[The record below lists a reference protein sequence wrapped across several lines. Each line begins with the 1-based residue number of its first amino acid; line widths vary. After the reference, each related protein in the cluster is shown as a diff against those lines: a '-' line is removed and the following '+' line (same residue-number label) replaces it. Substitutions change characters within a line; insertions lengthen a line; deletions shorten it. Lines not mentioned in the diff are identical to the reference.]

1 MSRQECVSG
10 ALEGPKFQ
18 SPDRELQRNS
28 DHQSSVLGIGCFVS
42 EDMAAVLGLD
52 SLQRSEKICIL
63 IPAYNAQWTLGS
75 VLEKVKLLDIDAFV
89 VDDGSSDETGRVAS
103 EHDVQLLRHS
113 LNLGKGA
120 ALRTGFQSILQK
132 DYQVVI
138 TLDADGQHDP
148 SEVPFL
154 LKIFQNVRPDILI
167 ASRAAGFEKM
177 TFLRRFWN
185 RLGVKAVARLC
196 HSDITDSQSG
206 FRLIRSRVIKGVGLS
221 TSRFETEL
229 ELLIKACKKGFSVL
243 SVPIKTQK
251 VDGTAS
257 SHFRPVTDT
266 WMVCKLFLRSL
277 FW

>member
-1 MSRQECVSG
+1 MLQFVDKTCV
-10 ALEGPKFQ
+10 
-18 SPDRELQRNS
+18 
-28 DHQSSVLGIGCFVS
+28 
-42 EDMAAVLGLD
+42 
-52 SLQRSEKICIL
+52 L
-63 IPAYNAQWTLGS
+63 IPAYNAQWTLGA
-75 VLEKVKLLDIDAFV
+75 VLEKMEPLKVDTLV

-103 EHDVQLLRHS
+103 EHGAQLLKHS
-113 LNLGKGA
+113 QNLGKGA
-120 ALRTGFQSILQK
+120 ALRTGFEFILRK
-132 DYQVVI
+132 DYRVVI

-148 SEVPFL
+148 AEIPSL
-154 LKIFQNVRPDILI
+154 LDVFQSVMPDILI
-167 ASRAAGFEKM
+167 ASRASKFDQM

-206 FRLIRSRVIKGVGLS
+206 FRLIRTGVLREINLS

-243 SVPIKTQK
+243 SVPINTQK

-266 WMVCKLFLRSL
+266 WGVCKLFLRSL
-277 FW
+277 LW

>member
-1 MSRQECVSG
+1 MQRLDEICV
-10 ALEGPKFQ
+10 
-18 SPDRELQRNS
+18 
-28 DHQSSVLGIGCFVS
+28 
-42 EDMAAVLGLD
+42 
-52 SLQRSEKICIL
+52 L
-63 IPAYNAQWTLGS
+63 IPAYNAQGTLGS
-75 VLEKVKLLDIDAFV
+75 VLKKVEPLKVDTLV

-103 EHDVQLLRHS
+103 EHGVELLKHS

-120 ALRTGFQSILQK
+120 ALRTGFQWILRK
-132 DYQVVI
+132 DYRVVI

-148 SEVPFL
+148 AEIPFL
-154 LKIFQNVRPDILI
+154 LKIFQNVKPDILI
-167 ASRAAGFEKM
+167 ASRAAEFGKM

-185 RLGVKAVARLC
+185 CLGVKAVARLC

-206 FRLIRSRVIKGVGLS
+206 FRLIRTEVLRKVDLS

-229 ELLIKACKKGFSVL
+229 ELLIKACKKRFSVL
-243 SVPIKTQK
+243 SVPINAQK

-277 FW
+277 LW

>member
-1 MSRQECVSG
+1 M
-10 ALEGPKFQ
+10 
-18 SPDRELQRNS
+18 
-28 DHQSSVLGIGCFVS
+28 
-42 EDMAAVLGLD
+42 
-52 SLQRSEKICIL
+52 QRSDKICVL
-63 IPAYNAQWTLGS
+63 IPAYNAQATLGA
-75 VLEKVKLLDIDAFV
+75 VLKKIEPLKGDIIV
-89 VDDGSSDETGRVAS
+89 VDDGSSDETKRVVS
-103 EHDVQLLRHS
+103 EHGARLLEHS

-120 ALRTGFQSILQK
+120 ALRTGFQYILQK
-132 DYQVVI
+132 DYEVVI

-148 SEVPFL
+148 EEIPSL
-154 LKIFQNVRPDILI
+154 LKVFKSVKPDILI
-167 ASRAAGFEKM
+167 ASRATEFGKM

-206 FRLIRSRVIKGVGLS
+206 FRLIRTEVLKKVDLS

-243 SVPIKTQK
+243 SVPINTQK

>member
-1 MSRQECVSG
+1 MRQDVHQETGMTV
-10 ALEGPKFQ
+10 GP
-18 SPDRELQRNS
+18 
-28 DHQSSVLGIGCFVS
+28 I
-42 EDMAAVLGLD
+42 LD
-52 SLQRSEKICIL
+52 KICVL
-63 IPAYNAQWTLGS
+63 IPAYNAQWTLGA
-75 VLEKVKLLDIDAFV
+75 VLEKVGSLDVDILV
-89 VDDGSSDETGRVAS
+89 VDDGSSDETSRVALES
-103 EHDVQLLRHS
+103 GAHLLKHP

-120 ALRTGFQSILQK
+120 ALRTGFESILQK
-132 DYQVVI
+132 DYRVVI

-148 SEVPFL
+148 GEIPFL
-154 LKIFQNVRPDILI
+154 LDVFQNVKPDILI
-167 ASRAAGFEKM
+167 ASRAAKFYQM

-206 FRLIRSRVIKGVGLS
+206 FRLIRTEVLKEVDLS

-243 SVPIKTQK
+243 SLPVNTQK
-251 VDGTAS
+251 ADGTAS

-277 FW
+277 LW